1 MRSALIAS
9 LATVLLAAC
18 NSPTAEQAAIDTRYD
33 PVRADTMLAV
43 GFAPGSGLL
52 DSGQAGELRTMVAEG
67 QRARRDEFVVVTDG
81 SGGPIQQ
88 ARAASVRQSLINAGA
103 HWVGTALEPAMAMGP
118 DQVVV
123 VRSEYR
129 IASRNC
135 PGGTRAMWN
144 PNEAPDPNTGCA
156 DAYNMGQMLARPRD
170 AAVGRDP
177 GPADATVNA
186 TAIQRYREGR
196 VRTITIQTN
205 NGTTTLTTLNAGT
218 DVPSSGGGISGGGGG
233 AGGGSG
239 GGAPSPPAN

>member
-1 MRSALIAS
+1 MRSILIAT
-9 LATVLLAAC
+9 LAATLLAAC
-18 NSPTAEQAAIDTRYD
+18 GNPTAEQAAIDTRYN

-43 GFAPGSGLL
+43 GFAPGIGLL
-52 DSGQAGELRTMVAEG
+52 DSSQAGELRTMVAEG

-88 ARAASVRQSLINAGA
+88 ARAASVKQSLINAGA

-118 DQVVV
+118 EQVVV

-129 IASRNC
+129 LATRNC
-135 PGGTRAMWN
+135 PAETRGMWN
-144 PNEAPDPNTGCA
+144 PNESVNPNTGCA

-170 AAVGRDP
+170 AASGRDP

-196 VRTITIQTN
+196 VRTITIQSN

-218 DVPSSGGGISGGGGG
+218 DIPASGGGGG
-233 AGGGSG
+233 AS
-239 GGAPSPPAN
+239 SPPAN